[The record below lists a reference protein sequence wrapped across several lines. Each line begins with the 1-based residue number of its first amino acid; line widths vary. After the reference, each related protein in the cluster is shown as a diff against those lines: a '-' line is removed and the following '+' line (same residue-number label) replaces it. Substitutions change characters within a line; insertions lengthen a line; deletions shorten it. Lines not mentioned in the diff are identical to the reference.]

1 MQSLDGKVV
10 VVTGG
15 AKRIGRAIA
24 LRLAREGARVA
35 IHYNRSETEAL
46 ATLADC
52 MAASEAAGRD
62 VLTVSRAALFRANLE
77 HVTEISRLFDEIFA
91 HFGRIDGLINNAGRY
106 TTIPALEV
114 TEADWDFIHSV
125 NLKAAFF
132 CSQQAAKRM
141 LAGEG
146 GRIVNLSSLGGI
158 RPWSKNAHYCASKA
172 GVIMMTRALSKAFAP
187 KVTVN
192 SVAPGVIEFGE
203 PAGTTEL
210 AGQTNRDA
218 HTERL
223 IAKTPAGRA
232 GSADE
237 IADAVLFFLTT
248 NTFVTGQVIAV
259 DGGLS
264 QK

>member
-1 MQSLDGKVV
+1 MGVCRPGAVVGSAAPGDNVRKIADNKTMQSLDGKVV

-77 HVTEISRLFDEIFA
+77 DVTEISRLFDEIFA

-114 TEADWDFIHSV
+114 TEADW
-125 NLKAAFF
+125 
-132 CSQQAAKRM
+132 
-141 LAGEG
+141 
-146 GRIVNLSSLGGI
+146 
-158 RPWSKNAHYCASKA
+158 
-172 GVIMMTRALSKAFAP
+172 
-187 KVTVN
+187 
-192 SVAPGVIEFGE
+192 
-203 PAGTTEL
+203 
-210 AGQTNRDA
+210 
-218 HTERL
+218 
-223 IAKTPAGRA
+223 
-232 GSADE
+232 
-237 IADAVLFFLTT
+237 
-248 NTFVTGQVIAV
+248 
-259 DGGLS
+259 
-264 QK
+264 